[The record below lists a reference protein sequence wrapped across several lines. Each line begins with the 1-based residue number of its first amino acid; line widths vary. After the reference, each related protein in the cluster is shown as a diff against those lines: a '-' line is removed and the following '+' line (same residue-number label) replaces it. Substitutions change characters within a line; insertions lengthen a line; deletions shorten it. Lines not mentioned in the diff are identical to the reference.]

1 MIRVIASLALL
12 FATATA
18 MAQTPAA
25 KANPRVE
32 ISTSEGIIIAE
43 LYADKAPKSVENF
56 LAYVK
61 SGHYNGT
68 IFHRVIDGFMLQAG
82 GYSAN
87 LSLKSTREPI
97 QNEANNGLQNSRYT
111 LAMAR
116 TGDPHSATSQFFI
129 NVADNAFLDH
139 KSPASGQTWGYA
151 VFGKVV
157 EGMEVVDAIAKL
169 ATTTKVLGTKSGDTP
184 MEDVPEENVVIQS
197 AKILEGAESPAAEAS
212 DSTAKPE

>member
-12 FATATA
+12 FATTTA
-18 MAQTPAA
+18 MAQAPAA

-56 LAYVK
+56 LGYVK

-68 IFHRVIDGFMLQAG
+68 IFHRVIDGFMLQTG
-82 GYSAN
+82 GYSAD
-87 LSLKSTREPI
+87 LSLKPTREPI

-116 TGDPHSATSQFFI
+116 TPDPHSATSQFFI

-157 EGMEVVDAIAKL
+157 EGMEVVDKIKAIP
-169 ATTTKVLGTKSGDTP
+169 TTARSPEFQNLPSKPVLIQKVEVLP
-184 MEDVPEENVVIQS
+184 
-197 AKILEGAESPAAEAS
+197 
-212 DSTAKPE
+212 

>member
-1 MIRVIASLALL
+1 MIRACLFLASVLVSASALAQ
-12 FATATA
+12 A
-18 MAQTPAA
+18 PAD

-32 ISTSEGIIIAE
+32 IYTSEGNIVAE

-61 SGHYNGT
+61 SGQYNGT
-68 IFHRVIDGFMLQAG
+68 IFHRVIDGFMVQGG
-82 GYSAN
+82 GYSAD
-87 LSLKSTREPI
+87 LQLKPTRDAI
-97 QNEANNGLQNSRYT
+97 QNEADNGLKNSRYT

-139 KSPASGQTWGYA
+139 KSPATGQTWGYA

-157 EGMEVVDAIAKL
+157 EGTEVVDKIKAIPTSARSPLFQNLPSKPVL
-169 ATTTKVLGTKSGDTP
+169 IQKVEVLP
-184 MEDVPEENVVIQS
+184 
-197 AKILEGAESPAAEAS
+197 
-212 DSTAKPE
+212 